1 MKDVYS
7 TEIDAA
13 FFAVGKAGLAIY
25 RSPWGQ
31 GAVGAKDK
39 PRSARVIS
47 TAHVP
52 TSSEPTVKVGAYST
66 TLLPIRKP
74 S

>member
-25 RSPWGQ
+25 CSPWAQ

-39 PRSARVIS
+39 ARSARIIS
-47 TAHVP
+47 TAHAP
-52 TSSEPTVKVGAYST
+52 TSSEPTVKVGASSM
-66 TLLPIRKP
+66 I
-74 S
+74 